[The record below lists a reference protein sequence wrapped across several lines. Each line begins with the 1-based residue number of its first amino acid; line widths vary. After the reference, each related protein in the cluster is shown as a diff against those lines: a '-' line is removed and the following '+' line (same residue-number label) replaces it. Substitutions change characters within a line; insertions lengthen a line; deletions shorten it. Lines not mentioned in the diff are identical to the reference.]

1 MKQRV
6 GPGLSFRA
14 HDKRSPLWL
23 AGVGR
28 SLAVSERPGKG
39 DPARQQ
45 KGLDS
50 VRLASEN
57 SYVLD

>member
-1 MKQRV
+1 M
-6 GPGLSFRA
+6 SFRA